1 MTEPKAVEGRRSKS
15 AVGLDVG
22 FSPVVVASATLV
34 LAGVIALAL
43 VTTGLVLG
51 GTTTP
56 GITLIASGGLGI
68 VVVLAAAGVVAGV
81 VAGVHRRATNPDVT
95 GGGPGTPPWAE
106 LACAIDRL
114 GEQSALSDDARRV
127 LNRQRERGLL
137 TAAIEEDIAAQ
148 DWDAAMTL
156 VKELA
161 DRFGY
166 RAEAEEYRQR
176 VDQIRAETVER
187 QVGEAVSRLDGLI
200 AQRRWEPAQVEA
212 ARIGRLY
219 PDSPRVEGL
228 RQRVDAARQTYK
240 QDLERRFL
248 FAAQNDRIE
257 EAMELLKE
265 LDAYLTET
273 EAGPFREVARG
284 VIGKARDNLGVQFKI
299 AVQDRRW
306 DEAVEAGQRIVA
318 QFPNSRM
325 AGEVRTLLDS
335 IRAKAAPAVGSAG

>member
-1 MTEPKAVEGRRSKS
+1 MTQPKAVEGRAGRR
-15 AVGLDVG
+15 AVGPRAK
-22 FSPVVVASATLV
+22 FSPLAWACAALG
-34 LAGVIALAL
+34 LAGLIAAAL
-43 VTTGLVLG
+43 VTTGVVLG
-51 GTTTP
+51 GGSTP
-56 GITLIASGGLGI
+56 GIAFIASGGLGI
-68 VVVLAAAGVVAGV
+68 VVVLAAAGVVAGLN
-81 VAGVHRRATNPDVT
+81 RRAPKPRHGAGDAEA
-95 GGGPGTPPWAE
+95 PPWAE
-106 LACAIDRL
+106 FAAAIERL
-114 GEQSALSDDARRV
+114 GEQAALSDDARRV

-187 QVGEAVSRLDGLI
+187 QLGEAVARLDGLI
-200 AQRRWEPAQVEA
+200 VQRRWELAQIEA

-219 PDSPRVEGL
+219 PDSPRVDGL
-228 RQRVDAARQTYK
+228 RPRVEAARQTYK
-240 QDLERRFL
+240 LDLERRFL

-265 LDAYLTET
+265 LDAYLSEA

-306 DEAVEAGQRIVA
+306 DDAVEAGERIIA
-318 QFPNSRM
+318 EFPNSRM

-335 IRAKAAPAVGSAG
+335 IRAKGAPALGSAG